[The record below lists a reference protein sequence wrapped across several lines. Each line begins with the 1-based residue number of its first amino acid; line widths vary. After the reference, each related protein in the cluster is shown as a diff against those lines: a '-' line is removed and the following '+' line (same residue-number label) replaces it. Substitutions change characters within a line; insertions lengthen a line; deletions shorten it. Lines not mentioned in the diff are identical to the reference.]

1 MARKQ
6 PASAAKS
13 WATNS
18 VSYNPAM
25 QPLISAVRFLIE
37 NIAGFFALALLCRF
51 YLQVARAPFQHPF
64 PQFLLALTNWCVI
77 PVRRVIKGVAGY
89 DTATILLGWLTVFI
103 RDSLLLSLQGVSLH
117 LDMASA
123 WIGML
128 LLSVTHVVQLS
139 IYLLFGAVL
148 VQAVLSFVAPY
159 NPLAPILT
167 RLTNPLLKPLQKV
180 LPPMGGIDL
189 SPMLLILILQLVLM
203 VPVTYAENGAFALLR
218 SAAAF

>member
-1 MARKQ
+1 
-6 PASAAKS
+6 
-13 WATNS
+13 
-18 VSYNPAM
+18 
-25 QPLISAVRFLIE
+25 
-37 NIAGFFALALLCRF
+37 
-51 YLQVARAPFQHPF
+51 
-64 PQFLLALTNWCVI
+64 
-77 PVRRVIKGVAGY
+77 
-89 DTATILLGWLTVFI
+89 
-103 RDSLLLSLQGVSLH
+103 
-117 LDMASA
+117 
-123 WIGML
+123 ML

-167 RLTNPLLKPLQKV
+167 RLTNPLLKPLQKL

-218 SAAAF
+218 VAAAF